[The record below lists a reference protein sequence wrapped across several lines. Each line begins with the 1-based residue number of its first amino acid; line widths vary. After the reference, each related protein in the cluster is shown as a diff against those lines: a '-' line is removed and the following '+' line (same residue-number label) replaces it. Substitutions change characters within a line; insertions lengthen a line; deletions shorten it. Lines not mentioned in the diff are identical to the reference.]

1 MNKRNDF
8 ICIGAVHSDYLLNLK
23 QNYFKNRTNPIM
35 QKEKLGGVAYNVAK
49 KLAFLELEDY
59 EVIDLYN
66 IHKKDDII
74 YFKTKYFYNIQL
86 VKGKAINVLSGD
98 RLSVKTAGK
107 IFHVKCK
114 YYFRK
119 LTEEDKIKISLF
131 SICEILI
138 LLERILFKELILN
151 AFFLLKNF

>member
-1 MNKRNDF
+1 MDDQISTILKSITTKEIRTMEEIQKRTKNAVDDIFSDF
-8 ICIGAVHSDYLLNLK
+8 MCYKNNELN
-23 QNYFKNRTNPIM
+23 
-35 QKEKLGGVAYNVAK
+35 K

-66 IHKKDDII
+66 IHRKDDII

-119 LTEEDKIKISLF
+119 LTEEDKIKISLVEA
-131 SICEILI
+131 ICD
-138 LLERILFKELILN
+138 N
-151 AFFLLKNF
+151 

>member
-1 MNKRNDF
+1 MDDQISTILKNITTKEIRTMEEIQKRTKNAVDDIFSDF
-8 ICIGAVHSDYLLNLK
+8 MCYKNNELN
-23 QNYFKNRTNPIM
+23 
-35 QKEKLGGVAYNVAK
+35 K

-119 LTEEDKIKISLF
+119 LTEEDKIKISLVEA
-131 SICEILI
+131 ICD
-138 LLERILFKELILN
+138 N
-151 AFFLLKNF
+151 